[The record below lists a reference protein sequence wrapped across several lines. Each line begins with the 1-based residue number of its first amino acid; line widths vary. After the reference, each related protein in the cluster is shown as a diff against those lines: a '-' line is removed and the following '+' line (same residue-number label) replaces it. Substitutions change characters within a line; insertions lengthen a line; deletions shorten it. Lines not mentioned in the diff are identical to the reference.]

1 MRRRV
6 SSVSPHGATDSGAG
20 NGAIACYLLMVLIF
34 AVALGFI
41 DRQIF
46 VLVVEP
52 VKRDLNLS
60 DL

>member
-1 MRRRV
+1 
-6 SSVSPHGATDSGAG
+6 
-20 NGAIACYLLMVLIF
+20 MVLIF